1 MWGKLW
7 FEFLQRH
14 TFINHLKHSHWL
26 WLWQTWALNIFL
38 NIFLVME
45 ENNCG
50 VTRHRVPFV
59 LMRLQRWV
67 WLSNN
72 NYSFNNI
79 FLHPPGPVSLSL
91 SLSLSVKPW
100 EYFLQLIRH
109 QEWWQCQGDLSSD
122 PVSSDHANYPCLR
135 SFLCHRHWQQVF
147 RHEWKGAR
155 KNLCGLSL
163 FILNVMIVNR
173 TCCEN
178 LWIESSLLT
187 VRRAGIMQEK
197 EWHVALNRNHYM
209 KF

>member
-1 MWGKLW
+1 MTDV
-7 FEFLQRH
+7 R
-14 TFINHLKHSHWL
+14 II
-26 WLWQTWALNIFL
+26 NIFL
-38 NIFLVME
+38 NIFLVR
-45 ENNCG
+45 NNCG

-79 FLHPPGPVSLSL
+79 FLHPPGSVSLGKTLGIFLTIDPSDDNARVISPL
-91 SLSLSVKPW
+91 TQCPQIMPITRVSHHFCVTQPLTTSVPSWMKRSKR
-100 EYFLQLIRH
+100 E
-109 QEWWQCQGDLSSD
+109 
-122 PVSSDHANYPCLR
+122 PV
-135 SFLCHRHWQQVF
+135 
-147 RHEWKGAR
+147 
-155 KNLCGLSL
+155 CGLRL

-187 VRRAGIMQEK
+187 VLWRAGIMQEK